1 MSGGI
6 SDRVIGEVKER
17 ADIVEVISSYI
28 PVKRAGRTL
37 KACCPFHKEK
47 TPSFNVNGERQFY
60 HCFGCGA
67 SGDVIKFVQTYEN
80 VDFITATT
88 MLANKY
94 NVMLEDF
101 QPGQRKGPDKNS
113 LYLLHEEATQWFQA
127 NLQKAEAAPV
137 REYLANRGMTAQ
149 DIQKFRIGYAPE
161 SWDGLISMARQKQ
174 FSNEAIEESGL
185 VSIKEAEGGKPKR
198 IYDRFRN
205 RLMFPIWSD
214 EGKVIAFSGRIL
226 DKDAKGAK
234 YVNSPETPIFHKS
247 KVLYAINHARKS
259 IKDFGYALLCEGQ
272 IDVIACHRAGMT
284 NAISAQGTA
293 FTDEHARKIKRYT
306 DNVVLAFDGDS
317 AGQKAA
323 LKSLEPVL
331 EAGLQS
337 RVSSLPDGEDP
348 DGFLQKYGPE
358 ALSNSLRQSKD
369 FFEFIID
376 SFLEGKDLRNP
387 AVKSEGGRVI
397 LEQIIKLPDPLS
409 RSSYCQMAAHRLGL
423 PESALFDQLNK
434 MHYEAR
440 QKKRFEH
447 QRQQQGQQQNP
458 QGMQAQYQQ
467 APVEPVQA
475 MVQEEFV
482 IPAEKSLLDLALN
495 FEHIADQLVEELDA
509 SLISQSPVGQAL
521 NMVVGQA
528 LNGEWSDSP
537 SVVAQQFAHSKHV
550 GELLVH
556 SHFTGIEDQALIEK
570 AFVDCLKQ
578 VKVQALQKAQR
589 ELMAHIRLSQ
599 DPEQSRKLKEQYM
612 DVMRQLNELK

>member
-6 SDRVIGEVKER
+6 SDRVISEVKDR

-67 SGDVIKFVQTYEN
+67 SGDVIKFVQSYEN
-80 VDFITATT
+80 VDFITAVT

-94 NVMLEDF
+94 NIMLEEF

-137 REYLANRGMTAQ
+137 REYLASRGMTAQ
-149 DIQKFRIGYAPE
+149 DIQKFRIGFAPE

-259 IKDFGYALLCEGQ
+259 IKDFGHALLCEGQ

-306 DNVVLAFDGDS
+306 DNVVLAFDGDA
-317 AGQKAA
+317 AGQNAA

-337 RVSSLPDGEDP
+337 RVTTLPDGEDP
-348 DGFLQKYGPE
+348 DGFYQKYGAE
-358 ALSNSLRQSKD
+358 ALANSLKQSKD

-376 SFLEGKDLRNP
+376 SFLHGKDLRNP

-397 LEQIIKLPDPLS
+397 LEQIIKLPDPIA
-409 RSSYCQMAAHRLGL
+409 RGSYCQMAAHRLQL

-447 QRQQQGQQQNP
+447 QRQQGQQAGGQQP
-458 QGMQAQYQQ
+458 QYQQ
-467 APVEPVQA
+467 EQAPPPQPIVH
-475 MVQEEFV
+475 EEFV
-482 IPAEKSLLDLALN
+482 IPAEKSLLDLALS
-495 FEHIADQLVEELDA
+495 FEHIADLLTEELDA
-509 SLISQSPVGQAL
+509 SLISNSPVGQAL
-521 NMVVGQA
+521 NLVVGQA
-528 LNGEWSDSP
+528 LNGEWSESP
-537 SVVAQQFAHSKHV
+537 NVLAQQFSQSKHV
-550 GELLVH
+550 SELLVH
-556 SHFTGIEDQALIEK
+556 SHFIAIQDQNVLLRAYH
-570 AFVDCLKQ
+570 DCLKK
-578 VKVQALQKAQR
+578 VKLGALQKHQR
-589 ELMAHIRLSQ
+589 ELMAHIRLAQ